1 MDENIRRVVAYV
13 AAGRITGEFC
23 NSIYSYEHGSRTS
36 MSESYDYEA
45 HAHFNGARSGNIY
58 HYGLGVHIS
67 LKENGQKFSGYD
79 YGSGSHFSG
88 SISLKTVQLFDYGT
102 NQYFTY
108 SV

>member
-1 MDENIRRVVAYV
+1 MITRRMPTLV
-13 AAGRITGEFC
+13 GRDLEIYIITVLVC
-23 NSIYSYEHGSRTS
+23 IL
-36 MSESYDYEA
+36 A
-45 HAHFNGARSGNIY
+45 
-58 HYGLGVHIS
+58 